1 MKKKPEWS
9 ADSTLVFLILLHWS
23 LKHISK
29 INRKKFKFEIQ
40 SEKYGYGQRFQTSMK
55 KAIFNISDNWQ
66 NQMNSISKRRFYI
79 LESKCIP
86 KSKSKIQTP
95 I

>member
-1 MKKKPEWS
+1 MKKKTEWS
-9 ADSTLVFLILLHWS
+9 PDSTLVFLILISLHWS

-29 INRKKFKFEIQ
+29 INRNKFKFEIQ
-40 SEKYGYGQRFQTSMK
+40 SEKYGYGQRFQTS
-55 KAIFNISDNWQ
+55 
-66 NQMNSISKRRFYI
+66 
-79 LESKCIP
+79 IP